1 MTNEKIVEFYI
12 KFLKGS
18 LDINGVKIIPYKMD
32 SDNIMY
38 FKVDNPDDVSY
49 SEMSLKGWIT
59 ESLDKFYN
67 FIGIERDPLKSEIL
81 GKSYYMNDELTN
93 ELHDFFKS
101 VNQLFFY
108 NYNIE
113 VEHLGLSFYFIGD
126 NSFLIENYV
135 KPIKASIKLTNGKFK
150 KIDLN
155 SAVER
160 YKEMQKHGKYDETEE
175 NYLQID
181 TILDGELALIDSEW
195 MVEYVVTKFEEF

>member
-32 SDNIMY
+32 SDGIMY

-93 ELHDFFKS
+93 KLHDFFKS

-113 VEHLGLSFYFIGD
+113 VEHLGLSFNFIGD

-160 YKEMQKHGKYDETEE
+160 YKEMQRHGKYDETEE

-181 TILDGELALIDSEW
+181 TILDGELALVDPEW